1 MPGSRVHSRYQR
13 SIADVAFGGKNFA
26 QTLEKFFG
34 HRRRLLKKVA
44 QRLAGKALPS
54 SKAAVP
60 RQVENEQYIQ
70 IHHWREHGQKSSSG
84 NT

>member
-1 MPGSRVHSRYQR
+1 VSYLEAFP
-13 SIADVAFGGKNFA
+13 SIFLPFLPFRHYWTLREKNFA

-54 SKAAVP
+54 SEAAVP
-60 RQVENEQYIQ
+60 RQVENE
-70 IHHWREHGQKSSSG
+70 
-84 NT
+84 